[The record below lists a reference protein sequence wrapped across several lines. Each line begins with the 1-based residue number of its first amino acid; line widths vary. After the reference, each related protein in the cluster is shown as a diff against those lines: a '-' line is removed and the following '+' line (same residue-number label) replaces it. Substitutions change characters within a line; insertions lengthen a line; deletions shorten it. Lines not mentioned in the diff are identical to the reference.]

1 MWRSDNLGIGLIS
14 LGLLLLAIE
23 ILVLGFSTFVLFF
36 VGGAALIT
44 GILIQFGIVPD
55 TALNATLFVSLFTAV
70 LAVFLWKPL
79 KNMQK
84 DVDPK
89 KASNDMI
96 GHQFILAADTSAEQ
110 PAIYQYSGINWRLV
124 SEQPIASGTKVEVIA
139 VDVGQITIKPC
150 A

>member
-1 MWRSDNLGIGLIS
+1 
-14 LGLLLLAIE
+14 
-23 ILVLGFSTFVLFF
+23 
-36 VGGAALIT
+36 
-44 GILIQFGIVPD
+44 
-55 TALNATLFVSLFTAV
+55 
-70 LAVFLWKPL
+70 
-79 KNMQK
+79 
-84 DVDPK
+84 
-89 KASNDMI
+89 MI